1 MKKIRWFAVLAI
13 LLTLPGVQT
22 YAGVTGKIQ
31 GKVVDKNGMPLPG
44 VNVLLVGTNRGA
56 ATDSKGNYVILSV
69 APGVYKVSA
78 RMIGFEILTKTGVM
92 VQADRSTIVNFKLMP
107 KVLGMK
113 EVVVTA
119 EKPKV
124 EVDRTFSE
132 YTVGSKEIQQ
142 TVMMKNVA
150 DIVSLQPGMDVN
162 GRGMVRGGDMNDI
175 AADVTYYVDGV
186 RMINSDGLGVHNF
199 TGVNKYVI
207 ESASVITGGLNAEY
221 GNAQGGVINI
231 VTKEGGHTY
240 HGTMELGLSFPGQ
253 HHWGPNYYDA
263 PIHRDH
269 MKWGNAAWESE
280 IDSLTGKVIHKR
292 VDYVNLWGQ
301 SLQASISGPI
311 FRNLSFFLSTQYSHE
326 AIHGINPL
334 KHVPFNTQNNWKLS
348 YAITPSISVKLGG
361 LYSYHWGFNS
371 GPSVGGIKSMGDNGK
386 NIFLP
391 MNSSSAGKSLY
402 TDHMEYFSLTHMIT
416 PRTYYEL
423 RISNYVTLQKSK
435 DVPDSTT
442 PIRKDLEGWFNLPR
456 KANSYVETQRK
467 RLGIKF
473 DLSSQVTDHHFVK
486 TGIDYTGFNVWAI
499 GYDDFLDRRYL
510 TYIGKDHKPKSP
522 IKPQQYAWYIQ
533 DKMEYKGLVVNAGIR
548 MDRFDPNI
556 DYPATVSL
564 GASDYFFNTFTRFDY
579 KKLRE
584 FGLLRKIKPKIVWSP
599 RLGVAHPITD
609 RSMIHFFYGHI
620 YQLPSFY
627 TMFAERWENYGERDK
642 DINGNGVIDPTEKY
656 NTISALHGF
665 FGNPELGYEK
675 TISFELGFDW
685 NFYSEYVV
693 SLSSYYKSSSNQVTS
708 PGRVHVN
715 WWDPAKQMFDFKFTH
730 KASNGVHEDIQG
742 FELSLRK
749 SFSHYFS
756 FRLAYNLQWAVQGQ
770 AGLADNFYVPDS
782 AFTVNKFWMNYKK
795 MEDGSEEPVK
805 LISFLARSYGHKANM
820 FLDSL
825 RAIGLNPV
833 PLGNSGIYHVDF
845 WGASE
850 EDPKPN
856 ADIRSYGKAQIFIGT
871 PSHFGPWG
879 LLSDLSLNIIYKMST
894 GVPYLYSPI
903 GKTAEWR
910 NAPLATRTD
919 LSLEK
924 ILFQKGKLKPT
935 FYMEIVNVFNQKD
948 FRNDGGF
955 KSMYGPGEFVRWGM
969 DRPRPDNKEYQEYGD
984 FYANYRYYGSPRAMR
999 MGIRLMF

>member
-1 MKKIRWFAVLAI
+1 MKKIRWLAI
-13 LLTLPGVQT
+13 LVILLVSGTQT
-22 YAGVTGKIQ
+22 FAGVTGKIQ
-31 GKVVDKNGMPLPG
+31 GKIIDKNGIPLPG

-69 APGVYKVSA
+69 APGIYKVSA
-78 RMIGFEILTKTGVM
+78 RMMGYEIITKTNVL
-92 VQADRSTIVNFKLMP
+92 VRADRSTIVNFKLNP
-107 KVLGMK
+107 RVLGMK

-132 YTVGSKEIQQ
+132 YTVESKEIQQ
-142 TVMMKNVA
+142 TVMVKNVA

-186 RMINSDGLGVHNF
+186 RMVNSDGLGVHNF

-231 VTKEGGHTY
+231 VTKEGGHNY
-240 HGTMELGLSFPGQ
+240 HGAVEFGLSFPGK
-253 HHWGPNYYDA
+253 HHWGPNYYDS

-269 MKWGNAAWESE
+269 MRWGNAAWESE
-280 IDSLTGKVIHKR
+280 IDSLTGRKIHVR
-292 VDYVNLWGQ
+292 DDYVNLWGQ
-301 SLQASISGPI
+301 SVQASFSGPI
-311 FRNLSFFLSTQYSHE
+311 YRNLSFFVSTQYSHE
-326 AIHGINPL
+326 AIHSINPL
-334 KHVPFNTQNNWKLS
+334 THVPFNTQNNWKLS
-348 YAITPSISVKLGG
+348 YSITPSITMKLGG
-361 LYSYHWGFNS
+361 LYSYNWGFNS

-402 TDHMEYFSLTHMIT
+402 TDHMEYLDFTHMIT

-423 RISNYVTLQKSK
+423 RISNYITLQKAK

-442 PIRKDLEGWFNLPR
+442 AIRKDLEGWFNLPR
-456 KANSYVETQRK
+456 KANSYLETQRK

-473 DLSSQVTDHHFVK
+473 DLSSQITDHHFVK

-499 GYDDFLDRRYL
+499 SYSDYLDSRYM
-510 TYIGKDHKPKSP
+510 TYIGKHHKVRSP

-556 DYPATVSL
+556 EYPSTVAMA
-564 GASDYFFNTFTRFDY
+564 ASDYFFNTFTRFDY
-579 KKLRE
+579 KKLQE
-584 FGLLRKIKPKIVWSP
+584 FGLLRKIKPKTVWSP
-599 RLGVAHPITD
+599 RLGIAHPITN

-627 TMFAERWENYGERDK
+627 TMFAEQWENYGERDI

-656 NTISALHGF
+656 NMMSALHGF

-685 NFYSEYVV
+685 NFYSEYVI

-708 PGRVHVN
+708 PGRMHLN

-730 KASNGVHEDIQG
+730 KASNGIHEDIQG
-742 FELSLRK
+742 FEMSLRK

-770 AGLADNFYVPDS
+770 AGLADNFYIPDS

-795 MEDGSEEPVK
+795 NKDGTEDPVS

-820 FLDSL
+820 FLDSV

-850 EDPKPN
+850 EDPKPD
-856 ADIRSYGKAQIFIGT
+856 ADIRSYGKAQVFIGT

-910 NAPLATRTD
+910 NAPLITRTD

-924 ILFQKGKLKPT
+924 IIFQKGKFRPT
-935 FYMEIVNVFNQKD
+935 FYMEVINLFNQKD

-955 KSMYGPGEFVRWGM
+955 RSIYGPGEFVRWGM
-969 DRPRPDNKEYQEYGD
+969 DRPRPDNKEYREYGD
-984 FYANYRYYGSPRAMR
+984 FYANSRYYGSPRQMR